1 MRLISAALAVGLAL
15 AAVQAQAKDPLRDQL
30 KSDQDGLCYRR
41 DYDAAH
47 LRRVPGQAT
56 QTVLLSFRKDAT
68 RIMLRQRGRDHYIVA
83 ACDWSDK
90 AAYDTSGRLMIKA
103 FKGPGGYDC
112 IVMIS
117 PESAEEGGYVLL
129 DLAGGD
135 GSSLTLHADFAREG
149 ADQPQHEGTRDRS
162 GAQRAGSCVSPGAHR
177 AGSVQRDGQGVE
189 GAMSS
194 RATRVNLLA
203 LKSLALQP
211 DDLPIEAPR
220 NAERS
225 FGENGFGPPVIAPAE
240 RS

>member
-135 GSSLTLHADFAREG
+135 GSSLTLHADSPVKARTSLNMK
-149 ADQPQHEGTRDRS
+149 A
-162 GAQRAGSCVSPGAHR
+162 
-177 AGSVQRDGQGVE
+177 
-189 GAMSS
+189 
-194 RATRVNLLA
+194 RVTDLA
-203 LKSLALQP
+203 LSAQDRAFRLA
-211 DDLPIEAPR
+211 R
-220 NAERS
+220 TERAACS
-225 FGENGFGPPVIAPAE
+225 AMDKVLKGP
-240 RS
+240 